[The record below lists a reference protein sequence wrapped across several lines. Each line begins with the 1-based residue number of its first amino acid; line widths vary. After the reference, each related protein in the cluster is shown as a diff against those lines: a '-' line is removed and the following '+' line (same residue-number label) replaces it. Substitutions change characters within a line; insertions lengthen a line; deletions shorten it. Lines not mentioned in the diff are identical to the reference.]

1 MRIKN
6 RWFRAKSPRGPQDIA
21 GGVAFIAFRIGQNAL
36 KNMRKADF
44 DIAPGPQYFS
54 FLAEWLI
61 FLVQIADRIAYEHM
75 EDDDRVQF
83 TTAMANRLGEI
94 LEENRDDLLG
104 KAGGAEVGSFKGRF
118 IGLLNQRADEYA
130 NHDYNDDGPD
140 FGFLR
145 HLAFHLVAIM
155 EDKDKGWVH
164 DQVIAIEAPEAA
176 ATIRRGFLGLL
187 GEEPTT
193 PRRGGGSVS
202 GD

>member
-6 RWFRAKSPRGPQDIA
+6 RWFRDNSPRGPQDIA

-61 FLVQIADRIAYEHM
+61 FLVQIADRLAYEHM
-75 EDDDRVQF
+75 EAEDRVQF
-83 TTAMANRLGEI
+83 TSTMANRLGEI

-130 NHDYNDDGPD
+130 SHDYTDDGPD
-140 FGFLR
+140 YGFLR
-145 HLAFHLVAIM
+145 HLAFNLVAIM
-155 EDKDKGWVH
+155 EDKDKTWVH
-164 DQVIAIEAPEAA
+164 DQVMSIEAPEAA
-176 ATIRRGFLGLL
+176 STIRKGILGLM
-187 GEEPTT
+187 GEEPAPT
-193 PRRGGGSVS
+193 RRAGGMS